1 MKTKITYGIT
11 VCDEYEELNNLL
23 NFLLL
28 HIDNNDEVVVLKDTS
43 KTNYDVHQVVFKYI
57 RAFKEKGISFGVL
70 DSELNGDFATFKNQL
85 IELAS
90 GDYLFQLDADEIPN
104 EFLIKNIKAVI
115 LFNKDIDIDVFYI
128 PRVNKVIGIT
138 NEHIQK
144 WGWRVDEKE
153 RINYPDLQMR
163 LFKLNKEIKWK
174 NKVHEVLYNYES
186 FTALPFEEHE
196 DFCLYHIK
204 TINKQEEQN
213 KLYDTI

>member
-1 MKTKITYGIT
+1 MKISYGVT
-11 VCDEYEELNNLL
+11 VCDEAEELNSLL

-90 GDYLFQLDADEIPN
+90 GDYLFQIDADEIPN
-104 EFLIKNIKAVI
+104 QFLIENIKPVLKI
-115 LFNKDIDIDVFYI
+115 NSTIDCFYI
-128 PRVNKVIGIT
+128 PRVNKVNGLT
-138 NEHIQK
+138 QEHIQR
-144 WGWRVDEKE
+144 WGWRVDDQD
-153 RINYPDLQMR
+153 RVNFPDFQMR
-163 LFKLNKEIKWK
+163 LFKLNTGIKWR
-174 NKVHEVLYNYES
+174 NKVHEVLEGQS
-186 FTALPFEEHE
+186 QFSILPHDTE

-204 TINKQEEQN
+204 SIEKQEKQN
-213 KLYDTI
+213 NFYNTL

>member
-1 MKTKITYGIT
+1 MKISYGVT
-11 VCDEYEELNNLL
+11 VCDEAEELNSLL

-90 GDYLFQLDADEIPN
+90 GDYLFQIDADEIPN
-104 EFLIKNIKAVI
+104 QFLIENIKPVLKI
-115 LFNKDIDIDVFYI
+115 NSTIDCFYI
-128 PRVNKVIGIT
+128 PRVNKVNGLT
-138 NEHIQK
+138 QEHIQR
-144 WGWRVDEKE
+144 WGWRVDDQD
-153 RINYPDLQMR
+153 RVNFPDFQMR
-163 LFKLNKEIKWK
+163 LFKLNTGIKWR
-174 NKVHEVLYNYES
+174 NKVHEVLEGQS
-186 FTALPFEEHE
+186 QFSILPHNTE

-204 TINKQEEQN
+204 SIEKQEKQN
-213 KLYDTI
+213 NFYNTL